1 MKRTDELSKEDI
13 LLIFERNF
21 GYKRIPTP
29 LGDAIIMPS
38 REAFIFCNVTGSGYL
53 DNYIYPFTPKG
64 LMKLFYNAFDYKFV
78 TGVFDNTTLK
88 NTPFLLSK
96 AKPFLFNTNTK
107 YIVPIEF
114 QSDMLLQDFLESN
127 FASLKDPTQYIIMRI
142 EKSKKGNGL
151 ESFMEYLASEFFK
164 KKGFVVENQI
174 PLAYAVGSP
183 DFGGYSIENIINTTR
198 KYLPYGFHIIE
209 LAMLRLNIMP
219 KTYISMMADDNECI
233 VGEAKTST
241 KIMDTQIKKYLDTGL
256 FDWGIEL
263 HPNKKLPTANDR
275 GILTLS
281 DDYLIKFI
289 PPKEN
294 YISNNTKYS
303 KLEYIK
309 WLENYMKFYLISNLT
324 NDEFNDLF
332 QLKTGCPI
340 DSQES
345 LIRFVNMLSPKDI
358 LLYIENITKNGII
371 K

>member
-1 MKRTDELSKEDI
+1 
-13 LLIFERNF
+13 
-21 GYKRIPTP
+21 
-29 LGDAIIMPS
+29 
-38 REAFIFCNVTGSGYL
+38 
-53 DNYIYPFTPKG
+53 
-64 LMKLFYNAFDYKFV
+64 
-78 TGVFDNTTLK
+78 
-88 NTPFLLSK
+88 
-96 AKPFLFNTNTK
+96 
-107 YIVPIEF
+107 
-114 QSDMLLQDFLESN
+114 
-127 FASLKDPTQYIIMRI
+127 
-142 EKSKKGNGL
+142 
-151 ESFMEYLASEFFK
+151 
-164 KKGFVVENQI
+164 
-174 PLAYAVGSP
+174 
-183 DFGGYSIENIINTTR
+183 
-198 KYLPYGFHIIE
+198 
-209 LAMLRLNIMP
+209 MP

-345 LIRFVNMLSPKDI
+345 LIRFVNLLSPKYI
-358 LLYIENITKNGII
+358 LLYIENIKKNGII